1 MMKLSISPQFTGV
14 VLAVMAAFGFSF
26 KAIFVKLAY
35 QAAPVDPVTL
45 LMLRMS
51 MALPFIILAAVPALR
66 RGSALSRKD
75 YALLLMLGVVGYYGS
90 SMLDFMGLQY
100 ITAGLERLIL
110 YTYPVMTILI
120 GVFFLGRSL
129 TKKLFLAMLFSYSGI
144 LIAFYHDLSI
154 ATDTGALIK
163 GCLLIFG
170 CALLYA
176 TYSAGSEIAIGRI
189 GAIRFSVLALLVS
202 ILATQAH
209 FFLSRPVSSMILPWP
224 VYAYSLGMALF
235 STVLP
240 IFWLSAAISRIGAAR
255 AVLIGLVG
263 PMLTIIFSWWLLN
276 EPLSAEQLT
285 GTILVVCGLL
295 VIVKR

>member
-129 TKKLFLAMLFSYSGI
+129 TKN
-144 LIAFYHDLSI
+144 
-154 ATDTGALIK
+154 
-163 GCLLIFG
+163 
-170 CALLYA
+170 
-176 TYSAGSEIAIGRI
+176 
-189 GAIRFSVLALLVS
+189 
-202 ILATQAH
+202 
-209 FFLSRPVSSMILPWP
+209 SS
-224 VYAYSLGMALF
+224 
-235 STVLP
+235 
-240 IFWLSAAISRIGAAR
+240 
-255 AVLIGLVG
+255 
-263 PMLTIIFSWWLLN
+263 
-276 EPLSAEQLT
+276 
-285 GTILVVCGLL
+285 
-295 VIVKR
+295 